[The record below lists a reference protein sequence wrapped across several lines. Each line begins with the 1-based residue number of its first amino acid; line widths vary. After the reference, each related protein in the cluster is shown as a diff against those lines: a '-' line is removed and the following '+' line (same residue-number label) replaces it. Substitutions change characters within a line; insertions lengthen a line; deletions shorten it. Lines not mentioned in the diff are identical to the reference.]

1 MVSVLEKKRITYND
15 YVMIADDKRYEVF
28 HGELRMVP
36 APSMDHQG
44 ISRDLGVLI
53 WKFAKEKKLGTVF
66 FAPVDVI
73 FDDDEVYQPDIV
85 FIKGERRNI
94 IKKNAIHGVP
104 DMVVE
109 IISPSST
116 FYDTVE
122 KKEVYRKYGVQE
134 YWVVFPGEKGIE
146 VLALEKQ
153 GYQEFSKARKRGVV
167 KSKVLEELAI
177 DLKEVFD

>member
-15 YVMIADDKRYEVF
+15 YVMIDDDNRYEVF

-36 APSMDHQG
+36 APSTDHQG
-44 ISRDLGVLI
+44 IFGNLGFLI
-53 WKFAKEKKLGTVF
+53 WKFVKEKRLGTVF
-66 FAPVDVI
+66 LAPVDVV
-73 FDDDEVYQPDIV
+73 FDDDEVYQPDVV

-104 DMVVE
+104 DLVVE

-134 YWVVFPGEKGIE
+134 YWVVFPSEKAIE
-146 VLALEKQ
+146 VLTLEKQ
-153 GYQEFSKARKRGVV
+153 GYQESCKARKRGIV
-167 KSKVLEELAI
+167 KSKLLEGLEV

>member
-15 YVMIADDKRYEVF
+15 YINIDDNNRYEVF

-36 APSMDHQG
+36 APSTDHQG
-44 ISRDLGVLI
+44 ISTNLSFLI
-53 WKFAKEKKLGTVF
+53 YKFVKEKGLGEVF
-66 FAPVDVI
+66 HAPIDVV
-73 FDDDEVYQPDIV
+73 FNDDEVYQPDII

-104 DMVVE
+104 DLVVE
-109 IISPSST
+109 ILSPSST

-134 YWVVFPGEKGIE
+134 YWLAFPDEKGIE
-146 VLALEKQ
+146 VLTLEKQ
-153 GYQEFSKARKRGVV
+153 GYLEFCKARKKGMV
-167 KSKVLEELAI
+167 KSKMLEGLEV